1 LGVRSYL
8 FSARTPQTTVVTSIN
23 GTVLA
28 KPSGI
33 PPVPIFRGNQAEV
46 DASTIISTE
55 ADSQGTLIFF
65 DQSSLTMYGDT
76 TLILSETSQPRFR
89 LSPAD
94 NIIEIEIVK
103 GRVRI
108 APAADRLQ
116 STFLINTPQGQ
127 IHLLTV
133 GSYAVEV
140 NNNEVQV
147 TAREGLAEVK
157 AQGETVQITHGQL
170 TTIAYGLPPT
180 AATEAEQ
187 NLVVNGD
194 FQEGLSESWVTEVFV
209 HPNSSDVVTATV
221 QVERRNDRTAL
232 VFSSDGQDNIHTDAA
247 IEQLINKDV
256 RDFQSLRVTA
266 DILLE
271 YQSLPG
277 GGFQGTEY
285 PIMMKLTY
293 EDTEGNDRDWYQG
306 FYYDPPPENYIV
318 YDQPNNG
325 SENISQGFWY
335 PYESDNLLETLA
347 DSKPVYVKSL
357 RIYASGWIYRA
368 MVADVQLLAED

>member
-1 LGVRSYL
+1 
-8 FSARTPQTTVVTSIN
+8 
-23 GTVLA
+23 
-28 KPSGI
+28 
-33 PPVPIFRGNQAEV
+33 
-46 DASTIISTE
+46 
-55 ADSQGTLIFF
+55 
-65 DQSSLTMYGDT
+65 
-76 TLILSETSQPRFR
+76 
-89 LSPAD
+89 
-94 NIIEIEIVK
+94 
-103 GRVRI
+103 
-108 APAADRLQ
+108 
-116 STFLINTPQGQ
+116 
-127 IHLLTV
+127 
-133 GSYAVEV
+133 
-140 NNNEVQV
+140 
-147 TAREGLAEVK
+147 
-157 AQGETVQITHGQL
+157 
-170 TTIAYGLPPT
+170 
-180 AATEAEQ
+180 
-187 NLVVNGD
+187 
-194 FQEGLSESWVTEVFV
+194 
-209 HPNSSDVVTATV
+209 
-221 QVERRNDRTAL
+221 
-232 VFSSDGQDNIHTDAA
+232 
-247 IEQLINKDV
+247 
-256 RDFQSLRVTA
+256 VTA